1 LTVGRTSDG
10 VEKSEGVVLEM
21 LSTHLPLEAELEE
34 WTKTIAGLAGAD
46 ACMSQ
51 LREALL
57 RGKGEEKNGGGGLD
71 QALLACST
79 CWNAIHA
86 ENWKNVRGSCQNR
99 LRRTLPTALDVK
111 KVRWNTGHSRGK
123 KARHLEHIIKAH
135 THVSD
140 TIPGAAKTSCTHS
153 GKAL

>member
-1 LTVGRTSDG
+1 MEKVSGGVG
-10 VEKSEGVVLEM
+10 EKEERCWCCAGAACTASRVATVLEM

-57 RGKGEEKNGGGGLD
+57 RGKGEENNGGGGLD
-71 QALLACST
+71 QALLACNT

-111 KVRWNTGHSRGK
+111 KVR
-123 KARHLEHIIKAH
+123 
-135 THVSD
+135 
-140 TIPGAAKTSCTHS
+140 
-153 GKAL
+153 